1 MKMAVV
7 SLIVLAVL
15 SLNGCAQEYTRWGLP
30 EGAKMRLGKGRI
42 TDIEFSPNGNLLAA
56 ASLLGIWLY
65 DTATLRETSF
75 LTVNSGWVTSIA
87 FSLDGGTLAGYKST
101 VNSLSF
107 SPDGRALA
115 SGNRDRT
122 VRVWDARTGEQLH
135 KLVGHTAPVNS
146 VVFSPDGSTLAS
158 GCMDHTVRLWNAET
172 GEHLCTLRGHEARV
186 QSVTFSPDGSALA
199 SCGDDSE
206 IRLWDIKT
214 GWAGD

>member
-1 MKMAVV
+1 MKIAVV

-87 FSLDGGTLAGYKST
+87 FSPDGGTLAGGNRRGIHLWD
-101 VNSLSF
+101 VNS
-107 SPDGRALA
+107 GK
-115 SGNRDRT
+115 
-122 VRVWDARTGEQLH
+122 
-135 KLVGHTAPVNS
+135 KLG
-146 VVFSPDGSTLAS
+146 TLP
-158 GCMDHTVRLWNAET
+158 GTCV
-172 GEHLCTLRGHEARV
+172 
-186 QSVTFSPDGSALA
+186 
-199 SCGDDSE
+199 
-206 IRLWDIKT
+206 
-214 GWAGD
+214 